1 MRLPPSAPRLLLTVA
16 LGAAFLLV
24 QMRGATAAAVSLAA
38 AALAVAFGPARF
50 SRALLAAGAAI
61 GVVAVVASLW
71 PGTAAM
77 ALSLLPSL
85 GMLLLAWHFGAT
97 LRPGSEP
104 LITHYIRA
112 DFGDPPAECVP
123 YGRALTGFWSLIFLG
138 FAALHLAPL
147 FGLLSA
153 AMVGAITLVVSL
165 LLFLG
170 EHAVRARRF
179 PQHPV
184 ALRRTLRAMWHA
196 TRPRHAR

>member
-1 MRLPPSAPRLLLTVA
+1 MRLPASAPRLLLTGVLGVA
-16 LGAAFLLV
+16 FVLV
-24 QMRGATAAAVSLAA
+24 QMRGAVAASVALAA
-38 AALAVAFGPARF
+38 AAIAVAFGPARF
-50 SRALLAAGAAI
+50 ARALLVAGAAI
-61 GVVAVVASLW
+61 GVVAVGASLW
-71 PGTAAM
+71 PAVAAI
-77 ALSLLPSL
+77 ALGLLPSL

-112 DFGDPPAECVP
+112 DFGNPPAECLP
-123 YGRALTGFWSLIFLG
+123 YGRWLTGFWTLVFLA

-153 AMVGAITLVVSL
+153 AMVGVITLAVSL
-165 LLFLG
+165 ALFLG

-196 TRPRHAR
+196 SGPRHAR

>member
-1 MRLPPSAPRLLLTVA
+1 MRLPPSAPRLLLTGA
-16 LGAAFLLV
+16 LGAACVLV
-24 QMRGATAAAVSLAA
+24 QMRGVTTASVALAV
-38 AALAVAFGPARF
+38 AALVVAFGPARF
-50 SRALLAAGAAI
+50 ARALLAAGAAI
-61 GVVAVVASLW
+61 GVVVVVASLW
-71 PGTAAM
+71 PAVAAV

-123 YGRALTGFWSLIFLG
+123 YGRALTGLWTLVFLG

-147 FGLLSA
+147 LGLLSA
-153 AMVGAITLVVSL
+153 ALVGTITLVVSL
-165 LLFLG
+165 VLFLG

-184 ALRRTLRAMWHA
+184 ALGRTLRAMWHA